1 MPGMKRKEQ
10 KRIERLKQKT
20 RKEKKRRKAREKTS
34 WSFVAFLVLGGL
46 FFGGFLTMM
55 YVRHE
60 SNIAKMKCSKVL
72 VDIRTLSVDVTRY
85 KTDNGFYPS
94 TSQGLAALL
103 QKSGS
108 DSAPGNFPDDGT
120 RESIPLDPWDR
131 PYRYRYPGEHKD
143 FDLYTLGA
151 DGKPGGDGLDMDAGN
166 WNLEEFAKAM
176 E

>member
-1 MPGMKRKEQ
+1 MKRKEQ
-10 KRIERLKQKT
+10 KRIERIKQKV
-20 RKEKKRRKAREKTS
+20 RQEKKRRQAREKTS

-46 FFGGFLTMM
+46 FFAGFLYMM

-72 VDIRTLSVDVTRY
+72 VDIRTLSVDVVRF
-85 KTDNGFYPS
+85 KTDNGVYPS
-94 TSQGLAALL
+94 TSQGLTALVR
-103 QKSGS
+103 KPESV
-108 DSAPGNFPDDGT
+108 SAPENFPADGY

-131 PYRYRYPGEHKD
+131 PYRYRCPGEHKD
-143 FDLYTLGA
+143 FDIYTLGA
-151 DGKPGGDGLDMDAGN
+151 DGMPGGTGLDMDAGN